1 MSTLLTPGQV
11 CERYGISIHTLYMWT
26 SKNLIPRLKIRGFN
40 RFREEDLKKWE
51 ESKLVTAAETKL
63 L

>member
-1 MSTLLTPGQV
+1 MDNILTPEQICG
-11 CERYGISIHTLYMWT
+11 RYKISRWTLYQWT
-26 SKNLIPRLKIRGFN
+26 SKNLIPRLKIRGLV

-51 ESKLVTAAETKL
+51 EAKLVAVAETKL